1 MEKVNF
7 PIVIHFHQPV
17 DNFDTVIEAVYKR
30 CYEPLMEQIKSH
42 AKVKFTLHFTGS
54 MLDWFEKFH
63 PDYIDTV
70 KDLCRSGRVEL
81 ISGGYFEPI
90 LPVIPD
96 DDKLGQI
103 KLLTDKIKKEF
114 GIQPKGIWLAERV
127 WEPYLPRIIAKAGL
141 QYVILDDNHFRSC
154 GFEEKDTYHYYTT
167 EESGSAISVFPI
179 NEPARY
185 ITPWQPV
192 WRLRDYLNGV
202 KNEAGDRIIIYMA
215 DAEKLG
221 EWGTTHEL
229 CYVKGHDGEAP
240 LVEALF
246 TFIET
251 TEWINSLTLSEC
263 LKKFQPRGL
272 IYLPNSSYDKME
284 EWVLPTPSRR
294 KIEAIKEK
302 IKHNEVNIPWDLE
315 LNRFVKGGFWRSFL
329 VKYPEVNNMHK
340 KTLHVHD
347 MIARYEV
354 ETGDKLGVA
363 DAWRELYM
371 AEANDSYWHGQFGGV
386 YFSFL
391 RHSVYKHAI
400 EAEKKV
406 QELYRAVKRRSKTP
420 KVQSMPFLKDGLN
433 QVILETSKVNAYVN
447 PEDGGTLFEL
457 DYKDLSY
464 NLMNTLARWQ
474 EAYHF
479 GGNSQDLVMDDCRK
493 VAMRDHV
500 ARHGVS
506 PEAFKR
512 NTFESLGGF
521 STGAYIVDTT
531 DSDGFR
537 VQVNLKRESLVD
549 GMKVFV
555 DKRVLLKEDT
565 DELQVKYRIQEVPTD
580 FLEKYDFM
588 VEFPVY
594 FNGDPKE
601 FLLRHEGG
609 EGNPLQGAAFEAS
622 RFILEDRS
630 YNLFLE
636 FDLSCPF
643 KVWTYSH
650 DTYSRM
656 NTDDYQSRYQAIGL
670 VLLPTEKEFKISVKM
685 RTGKEK
691 S

>member
-1 MEKVNF
+1 MEKVNL
-7 PIVIHFHQPV
+7 PIVLHFHQPV
-17 DNFDTVIEAVYKR
+17 DNFDHVIEGVYKR
-30 CYEPLMEQIKSH
+30 CYEPLMERIKNS
-42 AKVKFTLHFTGS
+42 KVKFTLHFTGS

-63 PDYIDTV
+63 PDYIETV
-70 KDLCRSGRVEL
+70 KDLCYSGRVEL

-114 GIQPKGIWLAERV
+114 GIQPKGMWLAERV

-141 QYVILDDNHFRSC
+141 EYVILDDNHFRSC
-154 GFEEKDTYHYYTT
+154 GFEEKDTFHYYTT
-167 EESGSAISVFPI
+167 EESGSVINIFPI

-185 ITPWQPV
+185 IIPWQPV
-192 WRLRDYLNGV
+192 WKLREYLNGV
-202 KNEAGDRIIIYMA
+202 KNEAGDRIVIYMA

-221 EWGTTHEL
+221 EWGTTHQL
-229 CYVKGHDGEAP
+229 CYVRGHDGEAP
-240 LVEALF
+240 LVEAF
-246 TFIET
+246 FKFIET
-251 TEWINSLTLSEC
+251 TEWINSVTLSEC

-272 IYLPNSSYDKME
+272 VYLPNSSYDKME
-284 EWVLPTPSRR
+284 EWVLPTKSRR
-294 KIEAIKEK
+294 QIEAIKER
-302 IKHNEVNIPWDLE
+302 IKHDEVNVPRDLD
-315 LNRFVKGGFWRSFL
+315 LGRFVRGGFWRFFL

-340 KTLHVHD
+340 KILHVHD
-347 MIARYEV
+347 KIVKYEI
-354 ETGDKLGVA
+354 ETGDKLGVT
-363 DAWRELYM
+363 DAWRELYKS
-371 AEANDSYWHGQFGGV
+371 EANDSYWHGQFGGV

-391 RHSVYKHAI
+391 RHSVYRHAI

-406 QELYRAVKRRSKTP
+406 QELYRAVKRRALTP
-420 KVQSMPFLKDGLN
+420 KVLSIPFLKDGLK

-479 GGNSQDLVMDDCRK
+479 GGRSQDLVVDSYRK
-493 VAMRDHV
+493 VALRDHF
-500 ARHGVS
+500 ARRGVS
-506 PEAFKR
+506 PESFKR
-512 NTFESLGGF
+512 NAFECLGGF
-521 STGAYIVDTT
+521 STGAYFVDTT

-537 VQVNLKRESLVD
+537 VQVNLKREGKID
-549 GMKVFV
+549 GMNVLV
-555 DKRVLLKEDT
+555 DKRVLVKEDN
-565 DELQVKYRIQEVPTD
+565 DELQVKYRVQGVPAD

-601 FLLRHEGG
+601 FMLHHEGG
-609 EGNPLQGAAFEAS
+609 EGNPLQGTVFDAS
-622 RFILEDRS
+622 RFTLVDKS
-630 YNLFLE
+630 YKLLLE

-643 KVWTYSH
+643 KIWTYSH

-656 NTDDYQSRYQAIGL
+656 NTDDYQSRYQAIGV
-670 VLLPTEKEFKISVKM
+670 VLLPSEKEFKLSVRM

-691 S
+691 P